1 LASPEDEETTI
12 SEISITPD
20 GRIYVFG
27 ASYEVLKIIE
37 GMAAGDSDLR
47 RRVAHI
53 RSLGTSMEEKV
64 QPACFANHMT
74 SDATCSLDEENL

>member
-1 LASPEDEETTI
+1 MDGPEDEETTI

-27 ASYEVLKIIE
+27 ASYDVLKIIE
-37 GMAAGDSDLR
+37 GMAACDSEVR

-53 RSLGTSMEEKV
+53 RSMD
-64 QPACFANHMT
+64 Q
-74 SDATCSLDEENL
+74 ENL